1 MPQDSLSSN
10 NSSTN
15 SERGAS
21 KQPTASKQQTAT
33 GTRRPTSR
41 NSRKK
46 KLALAS
52 QMGASMRVCVLGALT
67 VGFSIFLLVGKRPTM
82 SAEENRALA
91 KFPKFS
97 MSSFLDGS
105 YTAGISTFYNDTVPC
120 RSNFKSMIA
129 TLKSHAGKQSDD
141 TAVFFGDIAAVK
153 SNGQNTQ
160 SDSDPATTDAAAAS
174 TEVPNGSTPAITT
187 TTQAEPDTPP
197 VEIGDGII
205 LVDKRAINV
214 YGGSFTNGD
223 EYASYLN
230 QFQQQL
236 GSKVQVYSLVAPT
249 AVSFYLPSGYASYT
263 GSEIDNIDN
272 INKHLSGVKPVDA
285 YHALE
290 AHTSENIYART
301 DHHWLPL
308 GAYYAAQE
316 FAKTANVPF
325 PDLSTGY
332 TATTKSDYVGTMYS
346 FTNSAT
352 LRDNPEDF
360 TYYTPK
366 NHYTTYYYDTSYNNE
381 YTGDL
386 LINLDNVD
394 PVSYYLVF
402 MGGDEKITKIQT
414 DCTNQRKL
422 VIIKDSYGNALV
434 PCLTSSFSEIYVI
447 DMRYFNLNAV
457 SFIKQV
463 GATDVLFAMNTFSA
477 TGGNRT
483 CLQTLLTQ

>member
-15 SERGAS
+15 AERGAS

-33 GTRRPTSR
+33 GTRRPTPR

-205 LVDKRAINV
+205 LAEA
-214 YGGSFTNGD
+214 SPMETN
-223 EYASYLN
+223 
-230 QFQQQL
+230 
-236 GSKVQVYSLVAPT
+236 T
-249 AVSFYLPSGYASYT
+249 
-263 GSEIDNIDN
+263 
-272 INKHLSGVKPVDA
+272 
-285 YHALE
+285 
-290 AHTSENIYART
+290 
-301 DHHWLPL
+301 PL
-308 GAYYAAQE
+308 
-316 FAKTANVPF
+316 T
-325 PDLSTGY
+325 
-332 TATTKSDYVGTMYS
+332 
-346 FTNSAT
+346 
-352 LRDNPEDF
+352 
-360 TYYTPK
+360 
-366 NHYTTYYYDTSYNNE
+366 
-381 YTGDL
+381 
-386 LINLDNVD
+386 
-394 PVSYYLVF
+394 
-402 MGGDEKITKIQT
+402 
-414 DCTNQRKL
+414 
-422 VIIKDSYGNALV
+422 
-434 PCLTSSFSEIYVI
+434 
-447 DMRYFNLNAV
+447 
-457 SFIKQV
+457 
-463 GATDVLFAMNTFSA
+463 
-477 TGGNRT
+477 
-483 CLQTLLTQ
+483 

>member
-160 SDSDPATTDAAAAS
+160 SDSDPATTDAAAAG

-249 AVSFYLPSGYASYT
+249 AVSFYLPSSYASYT

-290 AHTSENIYART
+290 AHTSENI
-301 DHHWLPL
+301 
-308 GAYYAAQE
+308 
-316 FAKTANVPF
+316 
-325 PDLSTGY
+325 
-332 TATTKSDYVGTMYS
+332 
-346 FTNSAT
+346 
-352 LRDNPEDF
+352 
-360 TYYTPK
+360 
-366 NHYTTYYYDTSYNNE
+366 
-381 YTGDL
+381 
-386 LINLDNVD
+386 
-394 PVSYYLVF
+394 
-402 MGGDEKITKIQT
+402 
-414 DCTNQRKL
+414 
-422 VIIKDSYGNALV
+422 
-434 PCLTSSFSEIYVI
+434 
-447 DMRYFNLNAV
+447 
-457 SFIKQV
+457 
-463 GATDVLFAMNTFSA
+463 
-477 TGGNRT
+477 
-483 CLQTLLTQ
+483 